1 MLSLA
6 KFFAHIPDLKHQI
19 WFNKQNESHEPEPIV
34 GREHHDFNIGI
45 DVDKI
50 FDLIADEAAD
60 NGKDGFSAILEI
72 VKEYTHEDSDNL
84 DISEHLLNEIMQ
96 LKLDDE
102 QIDHLKSVDQ
112 KIETALRILQVF
124 PDLEDKIDDKIL

>member
-19 WFNKQNESHEPEPIV
+19 WFNKQNQSHEPEPIV
-34 GREHHDFNIGI
+34 GREHRDFNI

-96 LKLDDE
+96 LKLDEE
-102 QIDHLKSVDQ
+102 QLDHLRSVDQ
-112 KIETALRILQVF
+112 KIDTALRILQVF
-124 PDLEDKIDDKIL
+124 PDLEAQIDEKIL